1 MCRGAVGG
9 KTIKTAV
16 LPGFCK
22 KECSSSGA
30 IVQFVAFGQKLHF
43 LGAVIHYQFS
53 LKVVPVWKF
62 EGFENI
68 L

>member
-16 LPGFCK
+16 LPGFRK

-43 LGAVIHYQFS
+43 LGAVTDYFS
-53 LKVVPVWKF
+53 SKTHCMNLINL
-62 EGFENI
+62 E
-68 L
+68 